1 LTLRTSITII
11 NSDHAP
17 LRYGPKTSADGISLG
32 IFEIILFLIIALIV
46 IPPDDLPQVMRAV
59 GKVMRELRLASNT
72 VMREISGAIG
82 DEPFNILPPRFDDPH
97 PPTPPATPMPPAPA
111 FLAPEPQPQPPA
123 EAVPPPEAAAPPAS
137 AEASPPEA
145 LPIDSHVTAELPAQ
159 HRSTAELHLRAEHE
173 APGPS
178 ATISLVPEPEAR
190 PPAAST
196 PPAETAPVPP
206 ASGFASAAEPR
217 PAGHQP
223 QGATE
228 QAVMEQATS
237 IEPQATST
245 EPPPP
250 VGAQPP
256 ARQRRPRSPRQP
268 KVPKA
273 AVPPDDN
280 Q

>member
-1 LTLRTSITII
+1 M
-11 NSDHAP
+11 
-17 LRYGPKTSADGISLG
+17 G

-97 PPTPPATPMPPAPA
+97 PPAPPATPMPPAPA

-123 EAVPPPEAAAPPAS
+123 ETVPPTEAVAPPAT
-137 AEASPPEA
+137 AEAS
-145 LPIDSHVTAELPAQ
+145 PIDSHVTAELPAQ
-159 HRSTAELHLRAEHE
+159 HRSTAELHLPAEHE
-173 APGPS
+173 VPGPS
-178 ATISLVPEPEAR
+178 ATSSLISFVPELEAR
-190 PPAAST
+190 PPTASMS
-196 PPAETAPVPP
+196 PAETAPAPP
-206 ASGFASAAEPR
+206 ASGSAPAAEPR
-217 PAGHQP
+217 TGGQQP
-223 QGATE
+223 HVVTE
-228 QAVMEQATS
+228 QAVMA
-237 IEPQATST
+237 QATST
-245 EPPPP
+245 EPPPS
-250 VGAQPP
+250 VRAQPP